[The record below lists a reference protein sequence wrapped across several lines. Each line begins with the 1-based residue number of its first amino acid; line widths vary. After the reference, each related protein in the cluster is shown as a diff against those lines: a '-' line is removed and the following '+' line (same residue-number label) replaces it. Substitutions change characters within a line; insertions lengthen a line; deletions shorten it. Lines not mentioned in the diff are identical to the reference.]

1 MPPESDG
8 SLRTV
13 GCSLERLIPDAG
25 HLCKIRSAV
34 ATVHKAT
41 ILATE
46 LLNMHVRRMLAIDS
60 KTDLS
65 MLFSSNWL
73 LNAYN
78 EVTTGKKSKIKV
90 VDQLR
95 STRDS
100 CMPPFEPLDRTGVS
114 QCIGYAARGLAATA
128 ATNKAWAG

>member
-13 GCSLERLIPDAG
+13 GCSLERLIPDPC

-46 LLNMHVRRMLAIDS
+46 LLNIHVRRMLATDS

-65 MLFSSNWL
+65 MLFNSNWL

-78 EVTTGKKSKIKV
+78 EVTTGKKSRIKV
-90 VDQLR
+90 VDELR
-95 STRDS
+95 CTRDS
-100 CMPPFEPLDRTGVS
+100 CMP
-114 QCIGYAARGLAATA
+114 AARARVGQTR
-128 ATNKAWAG
+128 